1 MSFITANAK
10 ANAMVNAP
18 VNVTANATVN
28 AVTIPTPN
36 FDSLKRFAD
45 ENNLKVSMFDRGYTN
60 FANNLEKVFPG
71 MSTYYNLN
79 DHPIPVF
86 ANMVKLLIKQGE
98 FGNQTPEKDIIYLI
112 QTVKGS
118 DFTFVNTHNLNKNK
132 SGNVD
137 VVLCEDIKYVEML
150 EKFMENKLKPSLRSR
165 IFIWDS
171 YHGRY
176 ILDHRKMLD
185 KKQDDLIGLDEK
197 FTEVEQDMEACIQ
210 FRERL
215 ERFGES
221 TGRNYMLY
229 GPPGTGKSSFVR
241 ALAMK
246 YNVPIYNVKL
256 SSAGDENSIT
266 NMLIP
271 GNNGD
276 EEDHSDNPNKNPYG
290 MFKIVLLED
299 FDRYLNTHVGSMS
312 AILNALDGILPSFGV
327 LRFFSANNPDSI
339 SHNKALQQRMH
350 RTFFFGLPSV
360 TQIIQQIKNVFDHI
374 EPNDYMIKQFA
385 TFARAEKLS
394 MRQITHYICQYL
406 SSENPFRD
414 IVHNMRKLVDEMN
427 HFVNFN
433 ENEVNDDNTE
443 DFDDEDDD
451 DDETGNSL
459 PKPEPN
465 EEQIDVELYLS
476 PMVTR
481 KRKRTQ
487 AQKKDYSKNFKQR
500 LRVKGRW

>member
-1 MSFITANAK
+1 MSIQ
-10 ANAMVNAP
+10 
-18 VNVTANATVN
+18 
-28 AVTIPTPN
+28 TPK
-36 FDSLKRFAD
+36 FDSLKKFAD
-45 ENNLKVSMFDRGYTN
+45 ENRLKVCMFTRGYTN

-71 MSTYYNLN
+71 MSPYYNFNEQPL
-79 DHPIPVF
+79 PIF
-86 ANMVKLLIKQGE
+86 ANMAQLYVKAGD
-98 FGNQTPEKDIIYLI
+98 FGNKTPNKDVTYYI
-112 QTVKGS
+112 QTMKSS
-118 DFTFVNTHNLNKNK
+118 DFTLVESHVIDHKAKDNQ
-132 SGNVD
+132 VD
-137 VVLCEDIKYVEML
+137 VVLCEDVKYVQML

-171 YHGRY
+171 YNGRY
-176 ILDHRKMLD
+176 VLDHRKMLD
-185 KKQDDLIGLDEK
+185 KKQDDLIGLDDK
-197 FTEVEQDMEACIQ
+197 FDQIEQDMMACIK

-271 GNNGD
+271 PDRGD
-276 EEDHSDNPNKNPYG
+276 EDSSDQSDNKNPYG

-299 FDRYLNTHVGSMS
+299 FDRYLNTHVSSMS

-327 LRFFSANNPDSI
+327 IRFFSANNPDSI
-339 SHNKALQQRMH
+339 SHNKALQSRMH
-350 RTFFFGLPSV
+350 RTFFFGLPTV
-360 TQIIQQIKNVFDHI
+360 KQIIQQIKNVFDHI
-374 EPNDYMIKQFA
+374 EPNDYMIKQFS
-385 TFARAEKLS
+385 TFAYKEKLS

-406 SSENPFRD
+406 TSENPFQD

-433 ENEVNDDNTE
+433 ENAERNDDEEETE
-443 DFDDEDDD
+443 EFNDDD
-451 DDETGNSL
+451 AGDTELNDAD
-459 PKPEPN
+459 PELN
-465 EEQIDVELYLS
+465 EEQMDVEVHLS
-476 PMVTR
+476 PAVATK
-481 KRKRTQ
+481 KRKRYQSQRNYT
-487 AQKKDYSKNFKQR
+487 KTLKQR
-500 LRVKGRW
+500 MRVKGHW